1 MKVIISILTLLL
13 MLDGKSVE
21 EKIEEVKN
29 ELGTEFKIEVLE
41 KLFIVASNDD
51 ESNAKSAKSTVSAI
65 KISNGASYPP

>member
-51 ESNAKSAKSTVSAI
+51 ESNAKSAKSTVSQRR
-65 KISNGASYPP
+65 